1 MSSYIPCNRGGGTI
15 KTGFNTEEILT
26 LTENKYINERG
37 DSMKG
42 DLILNGHKI
51 KELSFP
57 TDEADAVNKKYVD
70 GVKKYTDLTTTRIES
85 SLTTKID
92 SMESK
97 LNNIEQRFNDK
108 FDKLQSLLT
117 EQVVKLNT
125 SILNSKDKQIMN
137 TKFNTIYNIINE
149 MITSFNKR
157 ISNLESHGTHI
168 NTTHSIRKRAAEL
181 EQNKT
186 LLPHTYKHFIEPS
199 LITTNSKEWGV
210 FMVVKIIDPYFFLF
224 DDDNERMKWFVKCDY
239 NSKLE
244 KGDVIMTSYDLPHGD
259 WYVNTHSHGLHKVKS
274 KNIIF
279 KSTLVQYIDL
289 IFYEKKVDVDEVRK
303 ALRELYK
310 DILSTRVSF
319 DIRVLVPDGAQKNKV
334 LFF

>member
-70 GVKKYTDLTTTRIES
+70 GVKNYTDLTTTRIES

-149 MITSFNKR
+149 MIASFNKR

-239 NSKLE
+239 NSKL
-244 KGDVIMTSYDLPHGD
+244 KKDDVIMTSYDLPRGYWHD
-259 WYVNTHSHGLHKVKS
+259 NTESHKTYKVKS

-279 KSTLVQYIDL
+279 KSSLVHYMELIIYDKKIDAN
-289 IFYEKKVDVDEVRK
+289 EARK
-303 ALRELYK
+303 ALSELYK
-310 DILSTRVSF
+310 D
-319 DIRVLVPDGAQKNKV
+319 VLTSRPC
-334 LFF
+334 